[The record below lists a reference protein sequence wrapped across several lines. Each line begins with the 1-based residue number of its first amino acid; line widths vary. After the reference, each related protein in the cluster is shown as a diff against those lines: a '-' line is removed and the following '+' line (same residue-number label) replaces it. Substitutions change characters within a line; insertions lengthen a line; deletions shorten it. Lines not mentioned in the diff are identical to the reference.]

1 MVWPN
6 SYFDHRGESINLQL
20 FFVLRRWGVCV
31 FEFITCSMLPTIL
44 VMACE
49 FNKKKNKNKKNKN
62 LQLLRKKGI
71 HIRLIFL
78 IFLIL
83 IFLKFW

>member
-49 FNKKKNKNKKNKN
+49 FNKKQNKK
-62 LQLLRKKGI
+62 KKQKPAI
-71 HIRLIFL
+71 IEKKKEY
-78 IFLIL
+78 IL
-83 IFLKFW
+83 D

>member
-31 FEFITCSMLPTIL
+31 CVFEFITCSMLPTIL

-49 FNKKKNKNKKNKN
+49 FNKKKNKNIKNKN
-62 LQLLRKKGI
+62 LQLLKKKKEY
-71 HIRLIFL
+71 
-78 IFLIL
+78 IL
-83 IFLKFW
+83 D

>member
-31 FEFITCSMLPTIL
+31 CVFEFITCSMLPTIL

-49 FNKKKNKNKKNKN
+49 FNKKQNKNKKQKPAIIE
-62 LQLLRKKGI
+62 KKKEY
-71 HIRLIFL
+71 
-78 IFLIL
+78 IL
-83 IFLKFW
+83 D